1 MRQPRLRGFYCLVAV
16 LIASANTISGS
27 EDANLYLSYAALD
40 DAAQDNGQQHSA
52 QEDDFNLYDAMT
64 GGTMPEIEGNL
75 YDLMMQ
81 GTVDPGSNDRKADQD
96 LVLNEAEELSE
107 GIEKL
112 YADQSLAL
120 ADQAA
125 QLDKAHQKEIAK
137 IQAKHSQELKQ
148 EQQKLA
154 TQLNEMK
161 LRIRKLKGQHELDI
175 VALLDQVQ
183 EQQAE
188 LFKNQGACDKQNQLL
203 VKKLKAATSASKTA
217 QKFTT
222 PALPSMQQPA
232 KVKALQVQPEQTNL
246 SIIEQTNLSIIEQTN
261 LSIIEQTNL
270 SIIEQTNLSIIEQN
284 AQPVTMCKDDH
295 HVIGNAASE
304 WVIPVESVVFNSKI
318 SENDT
323 ARLLPHVLVEL
334 PPAGQMEEQQKV
346 SEKSKEARKAAAG
359 ETVDATAVT
368 GAAKTKAKETV
379 AAAAVA
385 AAAKKEAEEKA
396 AAVAA
401 AAAAAAKEAEE
412 KAAAAAVAAAAAA
425 AKEAEEKAAAATK
438 IAAEAKAA
446 AAAATDRKEAEEKEA
461 EKQAAAAAVADGR
474 VNQNQKV
481 VVAAASEEEGEGDIE
496 LWI

>member
-246 SIIEQTNLSIIEQTN
+246 SIIEQTS

-334 PPAGQMEEQQKV
+334 PPAGQMEEQQMEEQQKV

-368 GAAKTKAKETV
+368 SAAKTKAKETV

-412 KAAAAAVAAAAAA
+412 KAAAA
-425 AKEAEEKAAAATK
+425 TK

-446 AAAATDRKEAEEKEA
+446 AAGATDRKEAEEKEA